1 MSNYGQRY
9 MTQRANAPRRIAQV
23 APQAFPNNPA
33 LVAEVLGMV
42 NPLTWLAQAAPAP
55 KVEEPTEYTIEA
67 RGQTNKRK
75 PNYLVLAMRGE
86 NAGAREH
93 WWVWKDSAADKAFKA
108 WQTSN
113 PGGVLPATELEAFA
127 KMMAVQ
133 S

>member
-1 MSNYGQRY
+1 MSNYGQRH
-9 MTQRANAPRRIAQV
+9 MTQRASAPRRIAQV
-23 APQAFPNNPA
+23 APQAFRNNPE
-33 LVAEVLGMV
+33 LVAEIFGMV
-42 NPLTWLAQAAPAP
+42 NPLIGITQSAPQSP
-55 KVEEPTEYTIEA
+55 EPSQYSVEA

-75 PNYLVLAMRGE
+75 HNYLVLAMRGE

-93 WWVWKDSAADKAFKA
+93 WWVWKDSAADLAFKT

-113 PGGVLPATELEAFA
+113 PGGVLPATEFEAFA